1 MLSAVPPVVE
11 GTLIHYTNEIFP
23 RPLPPPSI
31 IQFTSINPVRLF
43 DGTHTDISFLADIEI
58 DGETCLA
65 TLASIHTSI
74 SIHLSLLFFL
84 SYSQSD
90 THTQHFV
97 KIDAWKTT
105 CNSSHKYCG
114 IKYIFS
120 LPRSPLVIFHRVY
133 LLSCHEFLPLP
144 PVIQSP
150 CHFSCVICVLRT
162 VDHHSFFFFF
172 YVVDD
177 GWFSQF
183 LLPHVS
189 LCFPS
194 LPLTPAV
201 VFFCRMLSSFLVG
214 LFNLYEDLYF
224 TYLEINPLGK
234 SQKQPIPP
242 RLASVMDDVICAP
255 TQTSDSVLPDILAL
269 LIRSMETKYKPRP
282 VLCKAVKFL
291 LAHYF

>member
-1 MLSAVPPVVE
+1 MALILTSRSWLTLRLTGRRVWLHWPVS
-11 GTLIHYTNEIFP
+11 T
-23 RPLPPPSI
+23 PLFLFI
-31 IQFTSINPVRLF
+31 RLF
-43 DGTHTDISFLADIEI
+43 YS
-58 DGETCLA
+58 
-65 TLASIHTSI
+65 S
-74 SIHLSLLFFL
+74 SLILRH
-84 SYSQSD
+84 

-114 IKYIFS
+114 IKFIFS
-120 LPRSPLVIFHRVY
+120 LPRSPSVIFHRVY

-150 CHFSCVICVLRT
+150 CHFSCVICVLWT
-162 VDHHSFFFFF
+162 VDHHSFFLFFF

-255 TQTSDSVLPDILAL
+255 TQTSDSVFPDILAL
-269 LIRSMETKYKPRP
+269 FIRSMETKDKPCP